1 MAGPIPKPPSPHDLI
16 GDHWPEISELG
27 VASVAA
33 AFVKSGAAAAHAE
46 QKTYTDGNAYLNLLP
61 EGFEQQVNAAFK
73 VGGMASDLSSWF
85 AKCGSDFGTAAGDL
99 GTAKMLIASTTMVAE
114 AALAACELEIE
125 SLQMMPS
132 FNAEEKAHRIQ
143 LLRDQ
148 IKKITD
154 EAKQD
159 IKALYDGIHVPTT
172 PAAPGLQPL
181 VHQPSSC
188 PEMRYGKMSPVSG
201 DSTDNGGKGGG
212 TTSALGNGQGEKSA
226 SATENGGS
234 GQGTKPE
241 PSMPPTQGAKPGS
254 ATSSQGGNGGAA
266 TQGGK
271 AASGVPGSPLAGSAG
286 GATNPGSSGL
296 SSAMSS
302 MGGGMPSAGGLSSGL
317 GSGSGLTGGLGNA
330 GGLTGGLGNS
340 GGMASGLGSGGG
352 ASASPAGFSP
362 AQQFVSGA
370 AQGFSQSA
378 PVTGA
383 SAASAAQPFSPPPG
397 STVRSAPLAPA
408 MPAEP
413 AVSSGSPQQVVSS
426 PVQPSAPVAGGG
438 VGGVAPLAPP
448 PAAGVPNTATPVAPA
463 APSAPAA
470 ASPVAGSGGGPV
482 SGPPPGLMNF
492 GAKSAALRT
501 LQLGS
506 QATGEGLRSTPEF
519 MEAMSRVAALN
530 DSKRPGTEFMP
541 GGWSAAVYGSGMSTQ
556 FVIAER
562 HGLSWIPAGVYL
574 PPDVTV
580 AHLDERVP
588 ADIRVRWRG
597 MEPSALVLSQYAKAI
612 GEQPR
617 IVVARSY
624 HAGLPG
630 WFGRGVVL
638 AADESAWEIVPNP
651 LHSHAEGR
659 RHRLEVAAPEHWR
672 WVISLPD
679 SEVPGEIRSLAQW
692 VVEHHNSQLTELPGA
707 AADAELRAMVVE
719 QIGRP
724 GAGEIVN
731 VVLAKMRD
739 LASRSFGPPDYNSPH
754 WRAHTMSEMAL
765 RGWEALYFALGPP
778 SRSVF
783 ADMQYAALMAV
794 LPVLPPQA
802 ATATAQ

>member
-1 MAGPIPKPPSPHDLI
+1 MAGPIPKPPSPHGLI

-33 AFVKSGAAAAHAE
+33 ALVKSGAAAAHAE
-46 QKTYTDGNAYLNLLP
+46 EKTYTDGKAYWSLLP
-61 EGFEQQVNAAFK
+61 EGFEQQVTAAFK

-85 AKCGSDFGTAAGDL
+85 AKCGSDFGTAASDL
-99 GTAKMLIASTTMVAE
+99 GFAKMLIASTCKVAE

-125 SLQMMPS
+125 SLQMMPTA
-132 FNAEEKAHRIQ
+132 NAEEKAHRIQ

-154 EAKQD
+154 EAKRD
-159 IKALYDGIHVPTT
+159 IKALYDGIHVPTM

-181 VHQPSSC
+181 IHQPSSC
-188 PEMRYGKMSPVSG
+188 PQQRYGKTAPVSG
-201 DSTDNGGKGGG
+201 DGSGGKGNGV
-212 TTSALGNGQGEKSA
+212 TALGNGQGEKSA
-226 SATENGGS
+226 STTENGGG
-234 GQGTKPE
+234 GQGTKPD

-254 ATSSQGGNGGAA
+254 ATSSQGGDGVAA

-271 AASGVPGSPLAGSAG
+271 AASGVPGSPLAGSPG

-302 MGGGMPSAGGLSSGL
+302 MGGGMPSAGGLSNGL
-317 GSGSGLTGGLGNA
+317 GSSSGLTSGLGNA

-352 ASASPAGFSP
+352 ASASPAS
-362 AQQFVSGA
+362 QFVSGA

-397 STVRSAPLAPA
+397 STMRSAPLAPS

-426 PVQPSAPVAGGG
+426 PVQSSAPAAGG

-448 PAAGVPNTATPVAPA
+448 PAAGVPNAAPPVAPA

-470 ASPVAGSGGGPV
+470 AAPVAGGGGGPV

-530 DSKRPGTEFMP
+530 DPKRPGTELMP
-541 GGWSAAVYGSGMSTQ
+541 GGWSCAVYGSGMSTQ
-556 FVIAER
+556 LVIAER
-562 HGLSWIPAGVYL
+562 HGFSWIPSGVYL

-617 IVVARSY
+617 IVVARDY

-638 AADESAWEIVPNP
+638 AALETVWEIVPNP

-672 WVISLPD
+672 WVTSLPD
-679 SEVPGEIRSLAQW
+679 REVSGEIRSLAQW
-692 VVEHHNSQLTELPGA
+692 VVGHHNSQLTELPSA
-707 AADAELRAMVVE
+707 AADAELRTMVLE

-724 GAGEIVN
+724 GAAEMVN

-739 LASRSFGPPDYNSPH
+739 LATRTIGTPDYNSLH
-754 WRAHTMSEMAL
+754 WRAHTMTEMAL

-794 LPVLPPQA
+794 LPVLPPEA
-802 ATATAQ
+802 ATATA